1 MKILNCI
8 IYYIAVDGVWKEW
21 SVWEDCN
28 VTCGGGRQSR
38 FRTCIQPQFGGLPC
52 NGSDIETIDCNTQ
65 FCPGNV
71 YHTTKFMSEFIIVF
85 VWRYKHP

>member
-1 MKILNCI
+1 M
-8 IYYIAVDGVWKEW
+8 DGVWKEW
-21 SVWEDCN
+21 SVWDECN

-38 FRTCIQPQFGGLPC
+38 YRTCIQPQFGGLPC

-71 YHTTKFMSEFIIVF
+71 YIIPQSLCQNSSLYLF
-85 VWRYKHP
+85 GDINTHRMT